1 MNSFPNSIDPVN
13 FIDELSAVDGPFGL
27 DPNLA
32 SQNALLKK
40 LLAKSNAQA
49 AAHASGGGI
58 SRQSTPLSTDGQS
71 EVSILI
77 LL

>member
-1 MNSFPNSIDPVN
+1 MLLVGEYRDRVRHCQQMVN
-13 FIDELSAVDGPFGL
+13 QRYVSLYCYC
-27 DPNLA
+27 NT
-32 SQNALLKK
+32 
-40 LLAKSNAQA
+40 QA

-77 LL
+77 LLY